1 MNQGMVVE
9 PRAVAEQIRAA
20 LLGGTAAVSV

>member
-20 LLGGTAAVSV
+20 LFGVTAAVSV